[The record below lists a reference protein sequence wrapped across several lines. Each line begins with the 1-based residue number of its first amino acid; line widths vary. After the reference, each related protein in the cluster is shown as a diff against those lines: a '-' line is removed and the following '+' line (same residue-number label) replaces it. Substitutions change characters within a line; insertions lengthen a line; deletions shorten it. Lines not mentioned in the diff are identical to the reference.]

1 MLCDVF
7 ELSEALLRLQKMQ
20 SHSDEYVE
28 YKRIEGVKKHR
39 TWNAKQKK
47 MSFEKQGLLTLLP

>member
-28 YKRIEGVKKHR
+28 YKRIEGQKKHQ
-39 TWNAKQKK
+39 T
-47 MSFEKQGLLTLLP
+47 